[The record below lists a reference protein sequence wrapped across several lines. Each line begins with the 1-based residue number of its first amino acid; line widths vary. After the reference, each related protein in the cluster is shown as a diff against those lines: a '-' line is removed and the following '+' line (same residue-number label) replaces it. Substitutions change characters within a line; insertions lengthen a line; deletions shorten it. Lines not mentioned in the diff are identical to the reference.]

1 MMFDIKIRLI
11 NMLGLLTIIVLIGLI
26 LDYRN
31 VIKRPMRIGMGL
43 AMLGITAGIFLTL
56 SAVLPENQVFGR
68 VFSNKETTQKVV
80 ALTFDDGPY
89 PPYTEQL
96 LDVLKE
102 YHVPATFFL
111 VGQNVEKYPDL
122 VKRISV
128 EGHQLGN
135 HTYHHIDLL
144 KADRKVITEE
154 VDRTNQAIMAASGIR
169 PHLMRPPHGFRDPVV
184 LEIMAERGL
193 KVVEWSVM
201 SRDWLNPGVDVIV
214 ERTVSKVKNGSIV
227 LLHDGDGVMSQAP
240 RIQSVEAARRIIQIL
255 SAQGY
260 KFVTVDE
267 ILDKTE
273 DIKG

>member
-1 MMFDIKIRLI
+1 MFDLKIRLI
-11 NMLGLLTIIVLIGLI
+11 NMLGLLTIIVIAGLV

-31 VIKRPMRIGMGL
+31 VLKKPMRIGMSL
-43 AMLGITAGIFLTL
+43 AILGITAGIFLTL
-56 SAVLPENQVFGR
+56 SAVLPENDVFGR
-68 VFSNKETTQKVV
+68 VFSNTETTQKVV

-89 PPYTEQL
+89 PPYTEQV

-102 YHVPATFFL
+102 YHVPATFFV
-111 VGQNVEKYPDL
+111 VGQNVEKYPEL
-122 VKRISV
+122 VKRIAD
-128 EGHQLGN
+128 EGHQIGN

-144 KADRKVITEE
+144 KANRKVIAEE
-154 VDRTNQAIMAASGIR
+154 IDNTSKAILSAAGIS

-184 LEIMAERGL
+184 MEMMAERNL

-201 SRDWLNPGVDVIV
+201 SRDWTNPGVDAIV
-214 ERTVSKVKNGSIV
+214 ERTVKKVKNGSII
-227 LLHDGDGVMSQAP
+227 LLHDGDGITSQAS

-267 ILDKTE
+267 ILEKTE
-273 DIKG
+273 DVKG

>member
-1 MMFDIKIRLI
+1 MFDIKIRLI

-43 AMLGITAGIFLTL
+43 AMLGITTGIFLTL

-102 YHVPATFFL
+102 YQVPATFFL
-111 VGQNVEKYPDL
+111 VGQNAEKYPEL

-144 KADRKVITEE
+144 KADRKVIAEE
-154 VDRTNQAIMAASGIR
+154 IDSTNRVIMAASGTK

-184 LEIMAERGL
+184 MEIMAERGL

-214 ERTVSKVKNGSIV
+214 DRTVSKVKNGSIV

-240 RIQSVEAARRIIQIL
+240 RIQSVEATRRIIQIL

-260 KFVTVDE
+260 RFVTVDE

-273 DIKG
+273 DVKG

>member
-240 RIQSVEAARRIIQIL
+240 RIQSVEATRRIIQIL

>member
-1 MMFDIKIRLI
+1 MFDIKIRLV

-31 VIKRPMRIGMGL
+31 VIKRPIRIGMGL
-43 AMLGITAGIFLTL
+43 AMLGITTGIFLTL

-111 VGQNVEKYPDL
+111 VGQNAEKYPEL

-144 KADRKVITEE
+144 KADRKVIAEE
-154 VDRTNQAIMAASGIR
+154 MDRTNRVIMAASGIK

-184 LEIMAERGL
+184 MEIMAERGL

-240 RIQSVEAARRIIQIL
+240 RIQSVEATRRIIQIL

-273 DIKG
+273 DVKG

>member
-1 MMFDIKIRLI
+1 MFDIKIRLI
-11 NMLGLLTIIVLIGLI
+11 NMLGLLTIIVLIGLV

-31 VIKRPMRIGMGL
+31 IIKRPMRIGMGL

-56 SAVLPENQVFGR
+56 SAVLPENHVFGR

-89 PPYTEQL
+89 PPYTGQV

-102 YHVPATFFL
+102 YHVPATFFV
-111 VGQNVEKYPDL
+111 VGQNVEKYPEL

-135 HTYHHIDLL
+135 HTYHHVDLL
-144 KADRKVITEE
+144 KVDRKVIAEE
-154 VDRTNQAIMAASGIR
+154 IDNTNKAIVAATGIS
-169 PHLMRPPHGFRDPVV
+169 PHLMRPPHGFRDPAVM
-184 LEIMAERGL
+184 EMMAERNL

-201 SRDWLNPGVDVIV
+201 SRDWTNPGVDVIV
-214 ERTVSKVKNGSIV
+214 ERTVNKVKNGSIV
-227 LLHDGDGVMSQAP
+227 LLHDGDGITSQAS
-240 RIQSVEAARRIIQIL
+240 RMQSVEATRRIIQIL

-260 KFVTVDE
+260 RFVTVDE

-273 DIKG
+273 DVKG